1 MTSLYVSGKAH
12 RLSPARLLGS
22 GGEAE
27 VFDLGDG
34 TALKQWKPPEHPDF
48 AGDAPAQAQARQRL
62 DEQAR
67 KLPAFPA
74 GLPRQVVTP
83 REPAYADRAGTRLA
97 GYRMDKV
104 EGVPLHHLGEPRW
117 RREHGLAAS
126 DAVAPLR
133 ALAAAV
139 EELHR
144 RDVVIGDFNDL
155 NVLVSGP
162 EVHLIDA
169 DSFQFGSFRCAMF
182 SERFLDPRLCAG
194 GELVPSRPHDPA
206 SDWFAFA
213 VMLTRTLLLVGP
225 WGGVYQPADPA
236 KRCTA
241 AQRVLRRLSIFEPEV
256 LLPRAATPLA
266 ALPDEVRGYLRDVF
280 AGVHQGAPPPWLW
293 DRLRLTRCASC
304 GLEHAQR
311 RCPACAVVRP
321 PLAHHGRLR
330 VEALAPGVARSAGQ
344 QVGHGAAAGAVWLE
358 SETLWRRG
366 ALGRERLGG
375 VLGGQTWAFYGES
388 FGAGCY
394 RAGGYCVGFVFDPR
408 RGLLDDRLRL
418 PPLPGEVVS
427 VHGAAAADRVW
438 MFFLLAHGGRL
449 TLRAL
454 VLGAGGSLLAHQLLG
469 PDDPA
474 TPWHAGLG
482 GACAIGPYLF
492 VPTDAGV
499 VRLELDAGAL
509 TLTRTF
515 PETAPWVC
523 AGDRLVP
530 GPGALDV
537 LRADSAHRLHLS

>member
-1 MTSLYVSGKAH
+1 MTSLYLSGKAH
-12 RLSPARLLGS
+12 RLTAAQLLGS
-22 GGEAE
+22 GGEAD

-34 TALKQWKPPEHPDF
+34 TALKQWKAPEHPDLV
-48 AGDAPAQAQARQRL
+48 GDVQAQAQARARL

-74 GLPRQVVTP
+74 GLPSQVVIP
-83 REPAYADRAGTRLA
+83 REPAYADRAGKRLA
-97 GYRMDKV
+97 GYRMAKV

-117 RREHGLAAS
+117 RREHGVGAC
-126 DAVAPLR
+126 DVVAPLR
-133 ALAAAV
+133 ALAAAIDG
-139 EELHR
+139 LHR

-169 DSFQFGSFRCAMF
+169 DSFQYGPFLCSMF

-194 GELVPSRPHDPA
+194 GVLLPSRPHDRA

-213 VMLTRTLLLVGP
+213 VMLTRTLLLVSP

-236 KRCTA
+236 RRCTA
-241 AQRVLRRLSIFEPEV
+241 AQRVLRRISIFEPEV
-256 LLPRAATPLA
+256 TLPRAAAPLA
-266 ALPDEVRGYLRDVF
+266 VLPEEVRGYLREVF
-280 AGVHQGAPPPWLW
+280 AGAHQGPPPLWLW
-293 DRLRLTRCASC
+293 DRLRLTRCSSC

-330 VEALAPGVARSAGQ
+330 VEALTKDAVRPASHQVAR
-344 QVGHGAAAGAVWLE
+344 GAASGAVWLE
-358 SETLWRRG
+358 SEALWRRG
-366 ALGRERLGG
+366 ALGRERIGG
-375 VLGGQTWAFYGES
+375 VLGGQTWAFTGES

-408 RGLLDDRLRL
+408 RGVLDDRLRL
-418 PPLPGEVVS
+418 PPLPGEVVL

-438 MFFLLAHGGRL
+438 LFFLLAHRGKL
-449 TLRAL
+449 ELRAL
-454 VLGAGGSLLAHQLLG
+454 VLGAGGILLAHQQLG

-499 VRLELDAGAL
+499 VRLELDAGGLA
-509 TLTRTF
+509 LTRTF

-523 AGDRLVP
+523 AGDRLAP